1 MKKSNVKNRL
11 SAKTIVILALVMAA
25 FLAVGVLI
33 GSFVRRNA
41 SSGTLILS
49 VNPIIRIDYDQ
60 NGNVTAVSGQN
71 ADGVGIV
78 ENAGSLVGLECKDA
92 VRLLVEQI
100 HSAGYFVDEIEGER
114 RNVYLRSKKALTSQ
128 ATASLRT

>member
-114 RNVYLRSKKALTSQ
+114 N
-128 ATASLRT
+128 